1 MKVVVRRIA
10 KKESYTIGRL
20 FVDGQY
26 VCDTL
31 EDAVMDVKIKNHTA
45 IPEGVYKVAMGIKS
59 PKYSQPKYTWAKRYN
74 GELPRLLDVPNYDGV
89 LIHVGNSNK
98 DTSGCIL
105 VGRNT
110 VVGRLTESTKT
121 FYNLMDKWLIPAM
134 KRCESITI
142 EIK

>member
-1 MKVVVRRIA
+1 MKIVVRRIA

-20 FVDGQY
+20 YVDEQY

-31 EDAVMDVKIKNHTA
+31 EDAVRDVKIKNYTA
-45 IPEGVYKVAMGIKS
+45 IPEGVYKVAMGIRS
-59 PKYSQPKYTWAKRYN
+59 PKYSQPKYTWAKKYN
-74 GELPRLLDVPNYDGV
+74 GELPRLLDVPKYDGV

-110 VVGRLTESTKT
+110 IVGKLTESTKT

>member
-20 FVDGQY
+20 YVDEQY

-31 EDAVMDVKIKNHTA
+31 EDAVRDAKIKNHTA
-45 IPEGVYKVAMGIKS
+45 IPEGVYKVAMGIRS
-59 PKYSQPKYTWAKRYN
+59 PKYSQPKYTWAKKYN
-74 GELPRLLDVPNYDGV
+74 GELPRLLDVPKYDGV

-110 VVGRLTESTKT
+110 IVGKLTESTKT